1 MDDQGR
7 DESVG
12 SELRRRS
19 SPKFAAQQRRRTL
32 IGSSILIVAG
42 VLIVLEGI
50 HAMRT
55 GEWVNLG
62 GHRYGFLAPWWMAVP
77 FGIAAAA
84 LGVWTAWPE
93 SKTRT

>member
-1 MDDQGR
+1 MGDLDR
-7 DESVG
+7 DESIG

-19 SPKFAAQQRRRTL
+19 SPKFAARQRRNVL
-32 IGSSILIVAG
+32 IGSLILIVAG
-42 VLIVLEGI
+42 ILIFVEGV

-55 GEWVNLG
+55 GELVNLG

-77 FGIAAAA
+77 FGCIVVA

-93 SKTRT
+93 PKRA